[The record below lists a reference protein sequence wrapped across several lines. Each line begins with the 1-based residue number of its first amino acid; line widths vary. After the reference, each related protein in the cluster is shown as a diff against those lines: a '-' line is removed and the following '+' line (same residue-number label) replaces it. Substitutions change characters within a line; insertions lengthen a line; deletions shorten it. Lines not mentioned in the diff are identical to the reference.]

1 MDEARRDNPQ
11 AEYTIRPTDNGMKN
25 GDLITPQTARPL
37 ELDGDGL
44 PVGFTSWAVYDDGN
58 C

>member
-11 AEYTIRPTDNGMKN
+11 AEYTIRPTDNGIKD
-25 GDLITPQTARPL
+25 GDLITPQTAAPL

-44 PVGFTSWAVYDDGN
+44 PVGFEGWAVYDGN
-58 C
+58 R

>member
-1 MDEARRDNPQ
+1 MEEARRDNPQ
-11 AEYTIRPTDNGMKN
+11 AEYTIRPTDNGIKD
-25 GDLITPQTARPL
+25 GDLITPQTAAPL

-44 PVGFTSWAVYDDGN
+44 PVGIEGWAVYDGN